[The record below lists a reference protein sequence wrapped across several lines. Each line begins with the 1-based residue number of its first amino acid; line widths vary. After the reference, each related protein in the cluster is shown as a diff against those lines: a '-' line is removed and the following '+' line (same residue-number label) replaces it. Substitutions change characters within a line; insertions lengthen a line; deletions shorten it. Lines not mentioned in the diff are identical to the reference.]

1 MYSSSR
7 RLVGS
12 VVGLCARILRRF
24 TAALWHSTE
33 FDPYGFSRLS
43 SKKASGYVVPND
55 LIMKGMDEV
64 AGSAVLSTLN
74 LSFKSKDRQAL
85 SFSKKTNPS
94 NRTVGCMAEFSM
106 IKEAM
111 LEKRL
116 AAQQSDA
123 WRRRRRG
130 RRNVMKRNNTAM
142 NAGSAANFS
151 PCAEVV

>member
-1 MYSSSR
+1 
-7 RLVGS
+7 
-12 VVGLCARILRRF
+12 
-24 TAALWHSTE
+24 
-33 FDPYGFSRLS
+33 
-43 SKKASGYVVPND
+43 
-55 LIMKGMDEV
+55 MKGMQEV

-74 LSFKSKDRQAL
+74 LSFNSKDRQAL

-94 NRTVGCMAEFSM
+94 NRTVGCMTEFSN

-116 AAQQSDA
+116 AAQQSDI

-130 RRNVMKRNNTAM
+130 RRNVMKRNNPAM

-151 PCAEVV
+151 PCAKVRKSSMNLRRGERCKLVH